1 MKTLIVEIIEPKRIG
16 ELVTVG
22 KKFCDK
28 PDIVA
33 LGAGNLPG
41 SYGKA
46 YHTGETIGSNLISSL
61 ADLIAKEEY
70 EVILLSATTLGT
82 SVAGPLSVC
91 LSAPIVTEVIRVT
104 DDHIIE
110 APMYGGKAVARFK
123 ASGKRLILTIRRK
136 YFERDPLDG
145 LTDTIPLPLG
155 PGPVSLVT
163 EERDKTEGIPLEDA
177 EVIVTGGR
185 GIGNSDNFS
194 ALREMAGL
202 FPRGAVGASRGAV
215 DEGWAPPAL
224 QIGQTGKIVAPSVY
238 FAVGVSGASQHL
250 AGIANSKCVVAINK
264 DEEANIFKRA
274 RFGIVCDYKKALP
287 QIVHA
292 LKEEA

>member
-1 MKTLIVEIIEPKRIG
+1 MAKGIFP
-16 ELVTVG
+16 ELT
-22 KKFCDK
+22 
-28 PDIVA
+28 
-33 LGAGNLPG
+33 
-41 SYGKA
+41 GKA
-46 YHTGETIGSNLISSL
+46 YHTAETIGTNLVTPL
-61 ADLIAKEEY
+61 ADLITKEEY
-70 EVILLSATTLGT
+70 EVIVVSATTFGT
-82 SVAGPLSVC
+82 SVAGPLAVC
-91 LSAPIVTEVIRVT
+91 LSAPIVAEVTRIT

-110 APMYGGKAVARFK
+110 APMYGGKTVARFK
-123 ASGKRLILTIRRK
+123 ANGKPLILTIRRK
-136 YFERDPLDG
+136 YFERDELSG
-145 LTDTIPLPLG
+145 LTETIPLPIG

-194 ALREMAGL
+194 VLREMAGL

-215 DEGWAPPAL
+215 DEGWVPPSL

-274 RFGIVCDYKKALP
+274 RFGIVCDYKKAVP
-287 QIVHA
+287 EIVHV
-292 LKEEA
+292 LKEES

>member
-1 MKTLIVEIIEPKRIG
+1 MKTLIVEIIEPKRLG
-16 ELVTVG
+16 ELVTAS

-33 LGAGNLPG
+33 LGEGDLHG

-46 YHTGETIGSNLISSL
+46 YHATETIGTNLVLPL
-61 ADLIAKEEY
+61 AELIKNENY

-82 SVAGPLSVC
+82 SVAGPLAAW
-91 LSAPIVTEVIRVT
+91 LTAPLIAEVTRITE
-104 DDHIIE
+104 DHVVE

-123 ASGKRLILTIRRK
+123 TEGKPLILTIRRK
-136 YFERDPLDG
+136 YFERDQLNGLVQTTPLSV
-145 LTDTIPLPLG
+145 G
-155 PGPVSLVT
+155 PGMVSLVS
-163 EERDKTEGIPLEDA
+163 EECEKAEGIPLEDA

-185 GIGNSDNFS
+185 GIGNSESFS
-194 ALREMAGL
+194 ALREMAEL

-215 DEGWAPPAL
+215 DEGWVPPSL

-274 RFGIVCDYKKALP
+274 RFGIVCDYKKAVP
-287 QIVHA
+287 EIVQA
-292 LKEEA
+292 IKEES